1 MRTLVAVSMI
11 AAATALAGC
20 GKHDTKTYTD
30 SNGNS
35 VAVSNS
41 GDHMTMTGSN
51 GEKVEIG
58 GNQDVS
64 GKLPAYLPMYPGGE
78 VKSSVFGNA
87 KDGNSGMVMF
97 HTKAAAADIIAFY
110 KGKAMAAGM
119 SDAMDMNSGGTIL
132 YAGNNDKTN
141 QTVQVAATGSSG
153 GTDVQLTW
161 SSKK

>member
-1 MRTLVAVSMI
+1 MRKLVVITMI
-11 AAATALAGC
+11 AAAAGLAGC
-20 GKHDTKTYTD
+20 GKSDTKVY
-30 SNGNS
+30 SNGNGS
-35 VAVSNS
+35 VAVSQT

-110 KGKAMAAGM
+110 KGKAKAAGM

-132 YAGNNDKTN
+132 YSGNNEKTN
-141 QTVQVAATGSSG
+141 QTVQVAATGSGG